1 MPFTA
6 RRLTVIVIVISLFIQ
21 MQLAENGFAVPQAKI
36 AFTAMRDKNAE
47 IYVMDSDGDN
57 QLRLTSDPAFDAD
70 PSWSPDG
77 DRIAFVSNRNG
88 GYEHIYVMNSDG
100 QNLVKLTKNSSNR
113 HPAWS
118 PDGERIAFTRSKGSD
133 IDVFV
138 MDVDGQNEIQLTQLG
153 WNNQPAWSPN
163 GKKIAFVTF
172 KRHGGPEIYAM
183 DENGENQQRL
193 TVDLAD
199 KSYPS
204 WSPDGQWI
212 AYDSI
217 HRGVFQIVVVRT
229 DGSGLKKRLTRN
241 LPNKMRPAWSPDGNT
256 IAYAS
261 GTPFIRSSINLMTPD
276 GDRLKQL
283 TEGENRADTDPD
295 WYSPVGWSV
304 SPAANFI
311 TLWGEIKE
319 PKSARR

>member
-1 MPFTA
+1 M
-6 RRLTVIVIVISLFIQ
+6 
-21 MQLAENGFAVPQAKI
+21 
-36 AFTAMRDKNAE
+36 
-47 IYVMDSDGDN
+47 DGDGGN
-57 QLRLTSDPAFDAD
+57 QLRLTDDPAWDD
-70 PSWSPDG
+70 NPS
-77 DRIAFVSNRNG
+77 
-88 GYEHIYVMNSDG
+88 
-100 QNLVKLTKNSSNR
+100 
-113 HPAWS
+113 WS
-118 PDGERIAFTRSKGSD
+118 PDGERIAFVSNRDSGYRRIYVMHSDGSNLMKLTKESSNLDPAWSPDGTRIAFTRFKGLNKQ
-133 IDVFV
+133 VWV
-138 MDVDGQNEIQLTQLG
+138 MDPDGGNQIQLTQVG
-153 WNNQPAWSPN
+153 RNYNPAWSPD
-163 GKKIAFVTF
+163 GVRIAFVSSG
-172 KRHGGPEIYAM
+172 RHAGPEIYAM

-261 GTPFIRSSINLMTPD
+261 GNPFIRSSINLMTPD
-276 GDRLKQL
+276 GDHLKQL

-295 WYSPVGWSV
+295 WYSPIAWSV

-311 TLWGEIKE
+311 TMWGEIKE